1 MGIAYWGEA
10 GKKDYLCGAD
20 KDTLMTNIKLV
31 RDAPSQ
37 EAFVEREAKLL
48 D

>member
-31 RDAPSQ
+31 RDALSQ
-37 EAFVEREAKLL
+37 EDFVRKRGKAS
-48 D
+48 